1 MLFDLLVGRDRD
13 GKPRVIREHGT
24 IFKSGRFRVTQ
35 EFGCPGHRDEPQL
48 KNCRPAPFHRGIDIS
63 DGKCNSP
70 VFAAHAGKVRFV
82 GEVAVQGA
90 DRPEKLVV
98 LNHFDGW
105 GSSYGHLNSIAV
117 KDEEVVEVG
126 QKIGTIG
133 DTGNADACHLHYAI
147 KSGLPRGWTRRDFFP
162 ISGDAPGRG
171 RWRNPWHLLM
181 QNVTIHPRI
190 DRFEINIRSAPEL
203 GKATRFARTKPDG
216 TIRRTADNADLGP
229 IMEARKYGGRVT
241 GAPYDF
247 GEGMSGTDWDLI
259 KLDGAFFF
267 IAAPLAKLSA
277 S

>member
-1 MLFDLLVGRDRD
+1 MLFDLLVGKDTA
-13 GKPRVIREHGT
+13 GKARVIKPPGT

-35 EFGCPGHRDEPQL
+35 EFGCPRFRDEPQL
-48 KNCRPAPFHRGIDIS
+48 KDCHPAPFHRGIDIS

-70 VFAAHAGKVRFV
+70 VFAAHAGKVRFA
-82 GEVAVQGA
+82 GEVAVAGA

-117 KDEEVVEVG
+117 EDGERVDVG

-147 KSGLPRGWTRRDFFP
+147 KSGLPAGWTRRDFFP
-162 ISGDAPGRG
+162 VSGDAPGRG
-171 RWRNPWHLLM
+171 RWRNPWPLLM

-190 DRFEINIRSAPEL
+190 DRFEINIRSVPEL
-203 GKATRFARTKPDG
+203 GKASRFARTKPDG
-216 TIRRTADNADLGP
+216 TIRRTADDADLGRITEP
-229 IMEARKYGGRVT
+229 RRYGGRVT
-241 GAPYDF
+241 GAEYDF
-247 GEGMSGTDWDLI
+247 GDGISGTDWDLI
-259 KLDGAFFF
+259 KLDGEFRF

-277 S
+277 T